1 MYGGFFMPEEKKQG
15 HLKPETREKLK
26 LCLEMS
32 AEDTVDLMTE
42 AYGQDLFDKKGR
54 GDKVWLYKGAKE
66 ALSCMEKIKRVLN
79 DDQTVGSTDG
89 RSITP
94 EQQAAQILESVA
106 QNLDGRKPRPERP
119 S

>member
-1 MYGGFFMPEEKKQG
+1 MGDFFMPVEKKQG

-79 DDQTVGSTDG
+79 DDEMTKGNTDE

-94 EQQAAQILESVA
+94 EQQAMELLKAVTEKLEA
-106 QNLDGRKPRPERP
+106 RKQRP